1 MADHSGIIARIEAAE
16 RDLIAA
22 PNAVAGRIAGTIR
35 DLLAR
40 IEQAT
45 PGGAPLHA
53 QLDATR
59 KWLAV
64 LERPADHDRFGGLA
78 HIRDYVVT
86 QLRLTRGA
94 VDDYAREMR

>member
-1 MADHSGIIARIEAAE
+1 MTENVGMIELIETAE
-16 RDLIAA
+16 RDLLTA
-22 PNAVAGRIAGTIR
+22 PNEGVGQLADAILN
-35 DLLAR
+35 LLAR

-45 PGGAPLHA
+45 PGGPPLHA

-64 LERPADHDRFGGLA
+64 LGRPADHARFGGTV
-78 HIRDYVVT
+78 HIRDYLVT

-94 VDDYAREMR
+94 VEDYFREMP

>member
-1 MADHSGIIARIEAAE
+1 VADHSGIIARIEAAE
-16 RDLIAA
+16 RDLLAA
-22 PNAVAGRIAGTIR
+22 PNTVPCATADVIR

-40 IEQAT
+40 IEHAT

-53 QLDATR
+53 QLDTTR

-64 LERPADHDRFGGLA
+64 LQHPAAHDRFGGSA
-78 HIRDYVVT
+78 HVRDYVVT

-94 VDDYAREMR
+94 VEDYAREMR